1 MPRGVVQELR
11 VFAFRHIRYAAANW
25 EDVAVGDFWLGIVG
39 VAVGGI
45 GQFFIDRFRHERE
58 TRAQRELDDRRKEL
72 LKDALETPPPGSEWR
87 KLQTL
92 SRIIGADYETTT
104 RLLIEIGARGSE
116 KENEVWA
123 LRSKKPLG
131 HTRK

>member
-1 MPRGVVQELR
+1 MDE
-11 VFAFRHIRYAAANW
+11 
-25 EDVAVGDFWLGIVG
+25 FWLGIIG
-39 VAVGGI
+39 VAVGSI
-45 GQFFIDRFRHERE
+45 GQFYIDRFRHERD
-58 TRAQRELDDRRKEL
+58 TKAQRELDDRRKEL
-72 LKDALETPPPGSEWR
+72 LKNALENPPPDTEWR

-123 LRSKKPLG
+123 LLSEKPLG
-131 HTRK
+131 LTGK

>member
-1 MPRGVVQELR
+1 MNFPDG
-11 VFAFRHIRYAAANW
+11 
-25 EDVAVGDFWLGIVG
+25 
-39 VAVGGI
+39 
-45 GQFFIDRFRHERE
+45 
-58 TRAQRELDDRRKEL
+58 L
-72 LKDALETPPPGSEWR
+72 LENPPPDTEWR

-123 LRSKKPLG
+123 LLSEKPLG
-131 HTRK
+131 LTGK